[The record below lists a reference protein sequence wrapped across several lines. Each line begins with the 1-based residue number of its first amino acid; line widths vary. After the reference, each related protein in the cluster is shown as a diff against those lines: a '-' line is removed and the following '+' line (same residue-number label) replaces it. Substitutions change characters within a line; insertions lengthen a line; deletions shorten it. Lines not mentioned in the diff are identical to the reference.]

1 MGSLLESKRI
11 DRERSKIT
19 SIPPINKTPAKGS
32 PVRRRGES
40 VDSQATPGGAPADVE
55 TGDDSNDPRA
65 ANRRRVR
72 TAPGGSRLAAL
83 SGSGGGRGNF
93 ERAPPSAHSF
103 TIEDIIGNDEEE
115 VRFWVGVVVWG
126 WG

>member
-1 MGSLLESKRI
+1 M
-11 DRERSKIT
+11 
-19 SIPPINKTPAKGS
+19 
-32 PVRRRGES
+32 
-40 VDSQATPGGAPADVE
+40 DSQATKGVAPADME
-55 TGDDSNDPRA
+55 AGDDSNDPRA
-65 ANRRRVR
+65 ANRRRAR

-115 VRFWVGVVVWG
+115 VRVWVVVWG